1 MNVCC
6 CRYCAGRGCVTQR
19 TKVVSQCLVGD
30 RWKAATAT
38 ATVTQ
43 GQGQDPQLQRLGR
56 YRKVAGGGSAYR
68 KWQRSLLGRSQSLLS
83 TLPLDQNI
91 SMLKTVISLWSSFLS
106 DVMRPQSYKTFER
119 GSIKGFT
126 TDPADRNIYQQFG
139 ETPYLFLEHCMID
152 REPRTTTRKSRVYA
166 LTNKELNVLD
176 LNSLAETRLVLHVAA
191 AAN

>member
-1 MNVCC
+1 M
-6 CRYCAGRGCVTQR
+6 
-19 TKVVSQCLVGD
+19 SQFQFGD
-30 RWKAATAT
+30 RWKAATATAT

-91 SMLKTVISLWSSFLS
+91 SMLKTVMSLWSSFLS
-106 DVMRPQSYKTFER
+106 DAMRPQSYKTFER